1 MPKLTGETLVDG
13 AIRFALA
20 TIPQEEQERL
30 FASLGYDTDAEEID
44 LNLCRKAWDEC
55 GEEFTKPFFTLAHDQ
70 LEDEDKMRAIKKQVL
85 AKMNAYSRA
94 DGKKT
99 DASESTSSSSSFDN
113 EKWENSKSVIG
124 YIFGLCES
132 GYKTYA
138 DAKSQANAAAI
149 EAQQQAEIAR
159 LQANAQQNTTKWILI
174 GGGVLVVVI
183 IIIAVV
189 VAMRKK

>member
-20 TIPQEEQERL
+20 TIPQEEQEKL

-85 AKMNAYSRA
+85 AKMSTYSRA

-99 DASESTSSSSSFDN
+99 EASEGTSSSSFDN

-149 EAQQQAEIAR
+149 AAEQQAEVAR
-159 LQANAQQNTTKWILI
+159 VQAAAQQNITKWILI

>member
-20 TIPQEEQERL
+20 TIPQEEQEKL
-30 FASLGYDTDAEEID
+30 FASLGYDTENEEID
-44 LNLCRKAWDEC
+44 INLCRKAWDEC
-55 GEEFTKPFFTLAHDQ
+55 GEEFTKPFFSLAQDQ
-70 LEDEDKMRAIKKQVL
+70 LEDEDKMRAVKKQVL
-85 AKMNAYSRA
+85 AKINSFSRA
-94 DGKKT
+94 DGKQT
-99 DASESTSSSSSFDN
+99 GSTETTNTTTFDN

-159 LQANAQQNTTKWILI
+159 LQANAQQNTVKWVLI
-174 GGGVLVVVI
+174 GGGILVAVVVVI
-183 IIIAVV
+183 AVV
-189 VAMRKK
+189 IAMRKK

>member
-20 TIPQEEQERL
+20 TIPQEEQEKL
-30 FASLGYDTDAEEID
+30 FASLGYDTEDID
-44 LNLCRKAWDEC
+44 LDLCRKAWDEC
-55 GEEFTKPFFTLAHDQ
+55 GEEFTKPFFTMAHDQ
-70 LEDEDKMRAIKKQVL
+70 LDDEDKMRAVKKQVL
-85 AKMNAYSRA
+85 AKMSSFSRA

-99 DASESTSSSSSFDN
+99 DTDDSSSANKTTFDN

-149 EAQQQAEIAR
+149 AAEQQAEVAKA
-159 LQANAQQNTTKWILI
+159 QAAAQQNTTKWILI
-174 GGGVLVVVI
+174 GGGVLVLVI
-183 IIIAVV
+183 VIIAVII
-189 VAMRKK
+189 AMRKK